1 MGYTLRVMRID
12 FDRLMSI
19 PGSRDARLLAR
30 LRPALEEVWDPDDI
44 DEDEEPP
51 LAMPPEALEQI
62 LAGKVPQ
69 QDWGG
74 EPYYEAVA
82 AIYDDL
88 GTELDQLHLASC
100 EMSHLQEVENA
111 LKDAG
116 AVAPL
121 SLLSLAHGGVPFKVP
136 RGEPFPCLGYLAPN
150 DVVEARRRYDHISL
164 VGIPVGLRST
174 IENFAAWLKAAA
186 LHREGLVGILF

>member
-30 LRPALEEVWDPDDI
+30 LRPALEEVWDSDDI

-62 LAGKVPQ
+62 LAGEVPQ
-69 QDWGG
+69 EDWGG

-88 GTELDQLHLASC
+88 GTELDELHLASC

-111 LKDAG
+111 LKDVG

-121 SLLSLAHGGVPFKVP
+121 SFLSLAHGGVPFRVP
-136 RGEPFPCLGYLAPN
+136 RVNP
-150 DVVEARRRYDHISL
+150 SL
-164 VGIPVGLRST
+164 VWATSRPPMSSRREDSTTTSHSSASPLASGARSRT
-174 IENFAAWLKAAA
+174 S
-186 LHREGLVGILF
+186 RRG